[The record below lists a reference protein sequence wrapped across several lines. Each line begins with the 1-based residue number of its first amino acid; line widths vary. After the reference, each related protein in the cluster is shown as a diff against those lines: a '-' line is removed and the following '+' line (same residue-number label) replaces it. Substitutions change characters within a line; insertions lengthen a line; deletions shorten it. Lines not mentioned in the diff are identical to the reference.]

1 MVEVESILHLG
12 GLFAYFLFAI
22 LNNDSLCCVCGV
34 HAVKRVG
41 FTACLCVSL
50 DRGNRR
56 SRLLFQLYGYAFVVG
71 TKRHGVVAELVN
83 LKING

>member
-50 DRGNRR
+50 DRGNGR
-56 SRLLFQLYGYAFVVG
+56 SGLLF
-71 TKRHGVVAELVN
+71 
-83 LKING
+83 